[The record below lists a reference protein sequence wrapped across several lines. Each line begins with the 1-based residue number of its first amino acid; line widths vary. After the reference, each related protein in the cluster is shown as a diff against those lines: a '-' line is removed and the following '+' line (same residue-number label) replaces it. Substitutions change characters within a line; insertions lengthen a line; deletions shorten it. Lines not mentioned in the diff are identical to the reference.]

1 MSQLLSEAKKLYED
15 GAALVNSN
23 NRPAG
28 IAKFEEARR
37 KTREVKLVFPVNEEA
52 GLLELR
58 MDQITNPA
66 AFAADFRRRLSEAVA
81 GTKKKDMAAY
91 AALHD
96 LAEINPGYPGIRG
109 MVVQAEIDLGF
120 RPPPPDN
127 RARDRSLELTAAAR
141 AIIDRNDRAR
151 FPAALTQ
158 LNQALVLDPANSQAS
173 ALKDRL
179 QTTRGGGGGNSGG
192 GAPLV
197 LSNAAER
204 EYQRAVRELQQGNTL
219 TAMTIVQQL
228 LADPRNRTTRL
239 TDLQRR
245 IQSYL

>member
-1 MSQLLSEAKKLYED
+1 
-15 GAALVNSN
+15 
-23 NRPAG
+23 
-28 IAKFEEARR
+28 
-37 KTREVKLVFPVNEEA
+37 
-52 GLLELR
+52 
-58 MDQITNPA
+58 MDQVTNPA
-66 AFAADFRRRLSEAVA
+66 VFAEDFRRRLSEAVA
-81 GTKKKDMAAY
+81 GTKKKDLASFAEIQN
-91 AALHD
+91 
-96 LAEINPGYPGIRG
+96 LAEINPGYPGIQG
-109 MVVQAEIDLGF
+109 MVVQAEIDLGY

-127 RARDRSLELTAAAR
+127 RARDRAAELVASAR
-141 AIIDRNDRAR
+141 AIIDRNDQSR

-158 LNQALVLDPANSQAS
+158 LNQALVLNPANSQAS

-179 QTTRGGGGGNSGG
+179 QTSRGGGSGGGGG

-219 TAMTIVQQL
+219 VAMTIVQQL